1 MEAAALYVVA
11 QRRDSNVVYL
21 PHITHQVDVTAGNCE
36 KGRDSGSRPVRQVIG
51 LMAPGFVIRLRSRLP
66 RPRPTCS
73 RRESKGSG
81 NMKPNHSLIFLSLT
95 MLASVFLA
103 CGPVN
108 AVVNKAIGGNSD
120 MRAVS
125 QLWDDVP
132 AMDGMGAAQQVEMPV
147 WLKALTGPILDG
159 MMKGLNDGQSAGH
172 WDWTAFTLSG
182 KTPDDVQAFYTP
194 ERMANTGWKQSE
206 SGCIPMADQGTLC
219 TFTKEDQGKTTGLVI
234 IAASDDQKKE
244 TSIFFL
250 RAEGLPGTPGPG

>member
-1 MEAAALYVVA
+1 
-11 QRRDSNVVYL
+11 
-21 PHITHQVDVTAGNCE
+21 
-36 KGRDSGSRPVRQVIG
+36 
-51 LMAPGFVIRLRSRLP
+51 
-66 RPRPTCS
+66 
-73 RRESKGSG
+73 
-81 NMKPNHSLIFLSLT
+81 MKPNHSLIFLSLT

-244 TSIFFL
+244 TSIFF
-250 RAEGLPGTPGPG
+250 RAEGLPHTWSRVSASSTETQSRAERLRAPLVQGKRIGHRNAERAERLRAPWSRVSASGTETQSRAERLPRPGPG